1 VSSAS
6 PVGVVRARSPSMAR
20 LFFSKRA
27 NLAEHAA
34 RFQLVQYHPDLEL
47 NGLVTGVDNLRHDV
61 CLSQRFC
68 DIARSHITRLLA
80 RHGGVE
86 DLVGFEA
93 PLLGGPAMSLDDR
106 RRQAQKYDP
115 AEFKRAATE
124 LHVSSLN
131 SAKNARNL
139 SIDLLARLGL
149 LKFLRT
155 ELTVQFAQV
164 LEKCRARLRAYDGPR
179 NATDKSMHLR
189 DRFLALQVSKKNVLR
204 KAAQD
209 IFATLREIEKET
221 LARMRRSLFADE
233 QQSSYDLFQNRL
245 LFTDDGRDDY
255 LNAEH
260 YVMLGNYERDP
271 DRYSNIFQLANEFF
285 HLMGRT
291 TGLESNERE
300 HALRGWLSAP
310 ENARELVGNG
320 VPEDGERGESQQ
332 ILLSAWTDL
341 LERSGVL
348 DHIVASYEV
357 VTILNEYSALINAQ
371 QLKNAIIFRS
381 ERTRV
386 DKLLE
391 EHGRLS
397 AENLHAAAK
406 RAVGLNQA
414 ERQKLA
420 GRFLAD
426 FMRYQRDLRRFES
439 VLSAM
444 DGVNVLGTEKLRE
457 LSSINN
463 TLYEFL
469 LSEERTVSEDKVT
482 HHVVLKA
489 DIRDSTTLTRTLF
502 ERGLNPASYF
512 SLNFYEPVN
521 KLLPKY
527 GAEKVFIEGD
537 AVILSLFERE
547 GEASFGVARTCV
559 LAREIIEIVRGYNVQ
574 SRKSGLPI
582 LELGIGISYQDSAPM
597 YLMDGNV
604 RIMISKALNE
614 SDRLSACSK
623 SARRYLEDNVSL
635 FSVFAF
641 QTVDD
646 ADTGGTPEEFL
657 LRFNVGGIHL
667 NESGFRKL
675 ASEIS
680 LQQHELELPV
690 LWKPE
695 PVRLFSGTVPL
706 NGGVF
711 HKILLR
717 EGNIPRIDARDFSLK
732 QWTDRKYYEVC
743 TSAAVYEHVE
753 VAARSAAAAA
763 R

>member
-1 VSSAS
+1 
-6 PVGVVRARSPSMAR
+6 MAR

-27 NLAEHAA
+27 NLAEHASQ
-34 RFQLVQYHPDLEL
+34 FQLIQYHPDLQLERL
-47 NGLVTGVDNLRHDV
+47 ATGVDNLRHDV
-61 CLSQRFC
+61 CLSPRFC
-68 DIARSHITRLLA
+68 DIARTHITRLLA

-86 DLVGFEA
+86 DLIGVG
-93 PLLGGPAMSLDDR
+93 PSVLGGRPLTPHDR
-106 RRQAQKYDP
+106 RLQGQKYDP
-115 AEFKRAATE
+115 AEFKRAAAD
-124 LHVSSLN
+124 LQVASLN
-131 SAKNARNL
+131 AAKNSVNL

-155 ELTVQFAQV
+155 ELSLQFAQV
-164 LEKCRARLRAYDGPR
+164 LEKCRTRLRAYDGPR
-179 NATDKSMHLR
+179 PTASDKSMQLR
-189 DRFLALQVSKKNVLR
+189 DRFLNLQVAKKNVVR
-204 KAAQD
+204 KAAQEL
-209 IFATLREIEKET
+209 FATLREIEKET
-221 LARMRRSLFADE
+221 LARMRRSLFGDA
-233 QQSSYDLFQNRL
+233 QQNSYDLFQNRL
-245 LFTDDGRDDY
+245 LFTEDGRDDY

-271 DRYSNIFQLANEFF
+271 DRYTNIFLIAGEFF
-285 HLMGRT
+285 DLIGRT
-291 TGLESNERE
+291 AGLEEMERD

-310 ENARELVGNG
+310 ENARELLGNG
-320 VPEDGERGESQQ
+320 VPEEGPRGEAQE
-332 ILLSAWTDL
+332 ILLNAWTAM
-341 LERSGVL
+341 LERAGVMP
-348 DHIVASYEV
+348 HVIASYEV
-357 VTILNEYSALINAQ
+357 VPILNEYAAVINAQ
-371 QLKNAIIFRS
+371 QLKNAIILRN

-391 EHGRLS
+391 AHGRLS
-397 AENLHAAAK
+397 TENLRVAAK
-406 RAVGLNQA
+406 RADSFSQA

-439 VLSAM
+439 VISAM
-444 DGVNVLGTEKLRE
+444 DSVNVLGTEKLRE

-469 LSEERTVSEDKVT
+469 LSDEQTVTEDKVT

-537 AVILSLFERE
+537 AVILALFERE
-547 GEASFGVARTCV
+547 GEPAFGVARTCV
-559 LAREIIEIVRGYNVQ
+559 LAREIIEVVRGYNQQ
-574 SRKSGLPI
+574 SRKSGLPT

-597 YLMDGNV
+597 YLMDGSA

-614 SDRLSACSK
+614 SDRLSSCGK
-623 SARRYLEDNVSL
+623 GARRYLENNVSL

-641 QTVDD
+641 QTVSDD
-646 ADTGGTPEEFL
+646 DTGGNPDEFL
-657 LRFNVGGIHL
+657 LRYNVGGIHL
-667 NESGFRKL
+667 NETGFQKL

-680 LQQHELELPV
+680 LQVHDVKLPV

-695 PVRLFSGTVPL
+695 PVRLYSGTVPL
-706 NGGVF
+706 QGGVF
-711 HKILLR
+711 HKIVLR
-717 EGNIPRIDARDFSLK
+717 EAQIPRIEPRDFSLK
-732 QWTDRKYYEVC
+732 TWTDRKYYEVC
-743 TSAAVYEHVE
+743 TSAAVYEYVE
-753 VAARSAAAAA
+753 TATRAAAAA
-763 R
+763 GKG